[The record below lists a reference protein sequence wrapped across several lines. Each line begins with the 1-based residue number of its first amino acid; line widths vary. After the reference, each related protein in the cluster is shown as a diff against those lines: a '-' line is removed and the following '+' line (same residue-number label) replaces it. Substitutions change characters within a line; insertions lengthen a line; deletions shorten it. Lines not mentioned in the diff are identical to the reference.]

1 MDTSITISTIVTIN
15 NKTLESSKVNRNK
28 SKISKLNSIW
38 SNYKM
43 N

>member
-1 MDTSITISTIVTIN
+1 MDTSITISTIEMIIVTIN

-28 SKISKLNSIW
+28 SKISKSNSIW
-38 SNYKM
+38 N